1 MGYPI
6 IKTNRG
12 FYIERKLFSVDEVSF
27 VKNAIINACGK
38 SEPEKEALAERVA
51 DILTT
56 KYQR

>member
-1 MGYPI
+1 VY
-6 IKTNRG
+6 
-12 FYIERKLFSVDEVSF
+12 EVSF

-56 KYQR
+56 KYRR